1 MQGQLNMRAI
11 LHLILTR
18 IISVTRN
25 LSQGEAMKQLNQLL
39 SSGLSLRAINWQLWL
54 RMNLSVVGII
64 YPQAKKLLFVQL
76 TKLDRN
82 KVLRSRSHAVM
93 FVVSFANSFANFK
106 SCTSSRNPSGD
117 AWCLILKCML
127 EPRLLGKILLFWI
140 TLTTNF
146 TKSAIPLSMQWCTC
160 SDQDSL
166 EFYIW

>member
-39 SSGLSLRAINWQLWL
+39 SSGLSLRAINCQLWL
-54 RMNLSVVGII
+54 RTLDGPFMLWLNLSVVGII

-106 SCTSSRNPSGD
+106 SCTSSCNPSGD
-117 AWCLILKCML
+117 A
-127 EPRLLGKILLFWI
+127 
-140 TLTTNF
+140 
-146 TKSAIPLSMQWCTC
+146 
-160 SDQDSL
+160 
-166 EFYIW
+166 